1 MTVIAGHSF
10 EFKKRRP
17 TFVGT
22 NDESSGDFAD
32 SIAVFAASKRIGLKF
47 HIRLWG
53 VLVGGD
59 AAKDHHGNRPQ
70 QNDAHAIELQSR
82 HTPDRDAEIS
92 DREDCENGRLGWT
105 STAAIANSAFIR
117 RWSIR
122 TLPAR
127 PRVDS

>member
-17 TFVGT
+17 PFVGT

-32 SIAVFAASKRIGLKF
+32 SIPVFAASKRIGLKF

-82 HTPDRDAEIS
+82 HAPDRDAEIS
-92 DREDCENGRLGWT
+92 DREDCENGRFG
-105 STAAIANSAFIR
+105 IA
-117 RWSIR
+117 
-122 TLPAR
+122 PR
-127 PRVDS
+127 PQR